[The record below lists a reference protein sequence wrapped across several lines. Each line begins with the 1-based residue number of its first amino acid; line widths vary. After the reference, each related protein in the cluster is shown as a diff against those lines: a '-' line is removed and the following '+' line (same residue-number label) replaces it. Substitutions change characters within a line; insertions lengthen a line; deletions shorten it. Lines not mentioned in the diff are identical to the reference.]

1 MEYEFLRRLFALCCE
16 KFYKR
21 IEDADKADRKF
32 DETLKDLDK
41 EKANEIDSA
50 NGDSIEAYELQG
62 FINGFRLCWMM
73 QRETAPAWYGQQAPE
88 LKEGGRMSGKE
99 ASFTA
104 ELLKAIMETDT
115 WRTEL
120 VDNQSIQE
128 AEKALSA
135 ALREI
140 VDIST
145 EDKIMGLAFEYSEAV
160 ETAAILY
167 GIRVADALR
176 GGQVLPSAV
185 NVGT

>member
-1 MEYEFLRRLFALCCE
+1 
-16 KFYKR
+16 
-21 IEDADKADRKF
+21 
-32 DETLKDLDK
+32 
-41 EKANEIDSA
+41 
-50 NGDSIEAYELQG
+50 
-62 FINGFRLCWMM
+62 
-73 QRETAPAWYGQQAPE
+73 
-88 LKEGGRMSGKE
+88 MSGKG
-99 ASFTA
+99 AAFTA

-115 WRTEL
+115 WRTEM
-120 VDNQSIQE
+120 VENQSIQE
-128 AEKALSA
+128 AERALSA

-145 EDKIMGLAFEYSEAV
+145 EDKIIGLAFEYSEAV

>member
-1 MEYEFLRRLFALCCE
+1 
-16 KFYKR
+16 
-21 IEDADKADRKF
+21 
-32 DETLKDLDK
+32 
-41 EKANEIDSA
+41 
-50 NGDSIEAYELQG
+50 
-62 FINGFRLCWMM
+62 
-73 QRETAPAWYGQQAPE
+73 
-88 LKEGGRMSGKE
+88 MSGKE

-176 GGQVLPSAV
+176 YGQRAPELAALTKGG
-185 NVGT
+185 GK

>member
-1 MEYEFLRRLFALCCE
+1 MS
-16 KFYKR
+16 
-21 IEDADKADRKF
+21 
-32 DETLKDLDK
+32 DK
-41 EKANEIDSA
+41 EAV
-50 NGDSIEAYELQG
+50 
-62 FINGFRLCWMM
+62 
-73 QRETAPAWYGQQAPE
+73 
-88 LKEGGRMSGKE
+88 
-99 ASFTA
+99 FTA
-104 ELLKAIMETDT
+104 ELVEVIKKTDT

-176 GGQVLPSAV
+176 GSQVLPSAV